1 MDLEREEDENRI
13 QIKKPNLG
21 DIHFKNVTFRYG
33 TRVEV
38 FKKLNLVIPR
48 GKITALVGES
58 GSGKSTLI
66 SLLHNLYPIQKGT
79 ISIGEI
85 DLKHVDNS
93 SLRDIISVVPQKI
106 DLFAGNVIENIA
118 VGEFAP
124 EMERVIRICKRI
136 GILDFIEDL
145 PNGFNTYLGENGATL
160 SGGEKQRIAIARAMY
175 KEPEVLVLDEA
186 TSALDSSSENYVQ
199 KAVESFNK
207 TNKTTVIIAHRLS
220 TVFRAHKIVVL
231 SKGKVMEQGSHSE
244 LYKRKGIYHKLWQQQ
259 LPQSF

>member
-1 MDLEREEDENRI
+1 
-13 QIKKPNLG
+13 
-21 DIHFKNVTFRYG
+21 
-33 TRVEV
+33 
-38 FKKLNLVIPR
+38 
-48 GKITALVGES
+48 
-58 GSGKSTLI
+58 
-66 SLLHNLYPIQKGT
+66 
-79 ISIGEI
+79 
-85 DLKHVDNS
+85 
-93 SLRDIISVVPQKI
+93 
-106 DLFAGNVIENIA
+106 
-118 VGEFAP
+118 
-124 EMERVIRICKRI
+124 
-136 GILDFIEDL
+136 
-145 PNGFNTYLGENGATL
+145 
-160 SGGEKQRIAIARAMY
+160 MY